1 MDGIERKQSRETE
14 QARGGGR
21 TVEGSRGDVIQ
32 SCVCKC
38 VCVCVCVCVWTP
50 EIHLSPAAEAS
61 LLLPDL
67 IKNTLL

>member
-1 MDGIERKQSRETE
+1 MDGGIEVKQTRETE
-14 QARGGGR
+14 QAGEGGR
-21 TVEGSRGDVIQ
+21 WGGREGGRMLSSRV
-32 SCVCKC
+32 SAR
-38 VCVCVCVCVWTP
+38 VCVWTP